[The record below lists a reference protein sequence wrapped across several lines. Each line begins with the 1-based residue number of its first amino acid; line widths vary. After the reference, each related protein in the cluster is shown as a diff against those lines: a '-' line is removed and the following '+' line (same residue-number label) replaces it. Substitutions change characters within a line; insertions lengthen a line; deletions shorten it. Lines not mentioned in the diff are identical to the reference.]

1 MNVFVINKNGTPL
14 MPCRPAKARHLLD
27 AGKAEAVNLFPFT
40 VRLTWDC
47 EKNVQPVTVGIDKGS
62 RETGLSCVGNGRI
75 LLSGIINHRTDI
87 KKKME
92 ARSVNRRARRNRKR
106 YRQPRFDNRGS
117 SKRSGRIPPSVKA
130 NAEEV
135 ARAVGKIPLPV
146 SEIVAED
153 VQVDIARLNSPEL
166 NGKEYQKSSRPDEN
180 LRTAALMRD
189 GYMCRVCSKKR
200 VRLEAHHIVF
210 RNRGGKDTI
219 KNLITLCESCH
230 KKVHDGKVKIKGGVS
245 GFKDRTAQRTMQGKA
260 YMYGKLSK
268 TASVRKIFGYQTSEY
283 RRFLELPKEH
293 DSDALCAATLLNKET
308 VPYERE
314 NFYQITFRAK
324 QTRRIYH
331 DLPKK
336 GKGRV
341 RYQVNEQSGGFG
353 KGDVVRVKEKW
364 TKQINSIYS
373 SGQLAFK
380 RIKGEPSAC
389 TPKKCRLLK
398 KNCSMLWQRITV

>member
-27 AGKAEAVNLFPFT
+27 AGKAEVVNLFPFT

-47 EKNVQPVTVGIDKGS
+47 EENVQPVTVGIDKGS
-62 RETGLSCVGNGRI
+62 RKTGLSCVGSGRI

-92 ARSVNRRARRNRKR
+92 ARSANRRARRSRKW

-117 SKRSGRIPPSVKA
+117 SGRNSRLAPSVKA

-135 ARAVGKIPLPV
+135 VRAVGSIPLPV
-146 SEIVAED
+146 SEIIAED

-166 NGKEYQKSSRPDEN
+166 KGKEYQESSRPDEN
-180 LRTAALMRD
+180 LRMATLIRD
-189 GYMCRVCSKKR
+189 GYMCRVCGKKH

-210 RNRGGKDTI
+210 RSRGGKDTI
-219 KNLITLCESCH
+219 KNLTALCESCH
-230 KKVHDGKVKIKGGVS
+230 KKVHDGKLEIKGGAS

-260 YMYGKLSK
+260 YMYEKLGRL
-268 TASVRKIFGYQTSEY
+268 ASVRKVFGYQTSEY

-293 DSDALCAATLLNKET
+293 DSDALCAATLLNKEV

-324 QTRRIYH
+324 QTRRVYF
-331 DLPKK
+331 DRPKK

-353 KGDVVRVKEKW
+353 KGDIVRVKEKW
-364 TKQINSIYS
+364 TKQINSVYS
-373 SGQLAFK
+373 NGQLAFK
-380 RIKGEPSAC
+380 RIRGEPSAC
-389 TPKKCRLLK
+389 TP
-398 KNCSMLWQRITV
+398 

>member
-27 AGKAEAVNLFPFT
+27 AGKAEVVNLFPFT

-47 EKNVQPVTVGIDKGS
+47 EENVQPVTVGIDKGS
-62 RETGLSCVGNGRI
+62 RKTGLSCVGSGRI

-92 ARSVNRRARRNRKR
+92 ARSANRRARRSRKW

-117 SKRSGRIPPSVKA
+117 SGRNSRLAPSVKA

-135 ARAVGKIPLPV
+135 VRAVGSIPLPV
-146 SEIVAED
+146 SEIIAED

-166 NGKEYQKSSRPDEN
+166 NGKEYQESSMPGEN
-180 LRTAALMRD
+180 LRMAVLMRD
-189 GYMCRVCSKKR
+189 GYMCRVCSKKH

-210 RNRGGKDTI
+210 RSRGGKDTI
-219 KNLITLCESCH
+219 KNLTALCESCH

-260 YMYGKLSK
+260 YMYGKLSSL
-268 TASVRKIFGYQTSEY
+268 ASVRKVFGYQTSEY

-293 DSDALCAATLLNKET
+293 DSDALCVATLLNKET

-324 QTRRIYH
+324 QTRRVYF
-331 DLPKK
+331 DRPKK

-341 RYQVNEQSGGFG
+341 RY
-353 KGDVVRVKEKW
+353 
-364 TKQINSIYS
+364 
-373 SGQLAFK
+373 
-380 RIKGEPSAC
+380 
-389 TPKKCRLLK
+389 
-398 KNCSMLWQRITV
+398 